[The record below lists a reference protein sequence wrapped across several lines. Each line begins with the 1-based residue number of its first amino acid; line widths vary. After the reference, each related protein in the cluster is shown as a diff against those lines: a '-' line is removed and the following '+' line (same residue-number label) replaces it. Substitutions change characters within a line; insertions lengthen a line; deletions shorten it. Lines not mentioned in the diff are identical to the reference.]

1 MERRLKWNVGT
12 KKTLFKVI
20 WLDNCTEPI
29 RLIDTE
35 KPISR
40 VTKELVVGMEEV
52 KEFNKQQTLLQHL
65 YLTPKMMVRQK
76 I

>member
-12 KKTLFKVI
+12 KKTLFRVI

-29 RLIDTE
+29 QLIDTE

-52 KEFNKQQTLLQHL
+52 
-65 YLTPKMMVRQK
+65 
-76 I
+76 